1 MQPHLPHKLA
11 AWVLAASVF
20 GAMASQSQAA
30 GESISI
36 NFGSNEGTIPDSST
50 AGLSSVTGS
59 NWNQFSDASQST
71 RQALKDNNGA
81 ATGADVT
88 WSSKNIWQTNAA
100 PTTGDGQLLKGY
112 LDDGNGINITVS
124 GLDFLTYGV
133 YIYCNTDNGTDF
145 SAKTV
150 NGISYTWNGSSTVTG
165 SSGWGKRP
173 LR

>member
-1 MQPHLPHKLA
+1 MKEPSRILQP
-11 AWVLAASVF
+11 
-20 GAMASQSQAA
+20 
-30 GESISI
+30 
-36 NFGSNEGTIPDSST
+36 PDFPP
-50 AGLSSVTGS
+50 LRVPD
-59 NWNQFSDASQST
+59 WNRFSDASQST

-165 SSGWGKRP
+165 SSGWGRHRHHGPADRRDKRP